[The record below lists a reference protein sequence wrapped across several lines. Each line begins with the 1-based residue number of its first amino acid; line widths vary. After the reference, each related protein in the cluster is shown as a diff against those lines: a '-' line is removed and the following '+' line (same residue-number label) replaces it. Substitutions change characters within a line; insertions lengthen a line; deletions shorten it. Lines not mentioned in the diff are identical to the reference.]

1 VSWEYRNLNGS
12 VIAAPSFVRNVQV
25 VIDTDDFSEI
35 ESPLF
40 DRFATAFDLGAS
52 PLNYAEVRE
61 ITLRYTDL
69 AGNLYFIEYDKAF
82 SIRVEARLENVYGP
96 SGPTTG
102 SQERLLSL
110 FVDVPSGSVET
121 GRCGPPPSP
130 PFPVTVANELTS
142 TEPFPSPECIER
154 TGTTQ
159 FEDGG
164 PLIDIFSAR
173 VNLDDRAVPYPLAVG
188 SGFNFSVTTID
199 EPGSPQSLVARLRN
213 AEANPATDFIF
224 IPNQPGAPEPTGTS
238 LADAR
243 LGQTMTVSWTLP
255 SFPIRDQRFSPIVN
269 TSDGRF
275 CSGEQQDLMPGTTST
290 TFRFPT
296 SCDGQPI
303 VMAQFCIFFT
313 GEAVDGGG
321 RESSAGCWFFQD
333 P

>member
-1 VSWEYRNLNGS
+1 
-12 VIAAPSFVRNVQV
+12 
-25 VIDTDDFSEI
+25 
-35 ESPLF
+35 
-40 DRFATAFDLGAS
+40 
-52 PLNYAEVRE
+52 
-61 ITLRYTDL
+61 
-69 AGNLYFIEYDKAF
+69 
-82 SIRVEARLENVYGP
+82 
-96 SGPTTG
+96 
-102 SQERLLSL
+102 LLSL

-121 GRCGPPPSP
+121 GRCFPNPNP

-243 LGQTMTVSWTLP
+243 LGQNMTVSWTLP